1 MCELGGFKL
10 KQCLWLSTNI
20 YLHAGIGETQSK
32 TILLAINKYS
42 HVCGKLGDPS
52 LNNVNGFKQV
62 FTCTWELGRLKL
74 KQR

>member
-1 MCELGGFKL
+1 M
-10 KQCLWLSTNI
+10 
-20 YLHAGIGETQSK
+20 HAGIGETQAK
-32 TILLAINKYS
+32 TTVLAINKYL
-42 HVCGKLGDPS
+42 HVCGKLGDSS